1 MGHDSEAAYASSEI
15 ADIIQGKAGSFF
27 GTLTAGGTW
36 SLSAGREGSTVWP
49 LADGLIQAKN
59 SKPAVSDVNIAF
71 EYKRP
76 NEGVHG
82 ILTALGQSLAY
93 IQKGYDASVICIP
106 KSYASHADPGAHV
119 RTIIDTTAPDA
130 PVSVYTYDMPNMAD
144 TRPFN
149 HKLTCVRD
157 IDLSKTVTY
166 KSMGSKKLSGQI
178 STIWAHVREGMSH
191 PDAFFRYCQSVK
203 IISSVG
209 EDKSKYVFPKE
220 IVAAVKRADA
230 TADPCMYLSNTHGD
244 TMSDK
249 AWRYVWFH
257 YYFWDKLIPIYD
269 GKTPYSVNDI
279 ETKIRIDSAAR
290 QKLFSGRLDSVKS
303 RIVDKLNNISGY
315 TEDAAWDEY
324 VSKVRKDAHSYR
336 EVIDSGLYQIGL
348 LDEDGQLT
356 DYGYKYVNACE
367 KAGNN
372 PYSNEPMNILRAVS
386 LQLGQFD
393 VFLYTAYK
401 YSQQRFS
408 NNFDDFTKIR
418 TGNKIEF
425 QSQDYLE
432 WLDDIFTN
440 QLHMYKKTT
449 KRAGGTRKPF
459 QAEMTYLKK
468 LGFVYQAE
476 AFKRGTGLNIDW
488 PLVEESLL
496 FFQNL

>member
-1 MGHDSEAAYASSEI
+1 MSHDIEAVYASSEI
-15 ADIIQGKAGSFF
+15 ADIIKGKANSFF
-27 GTLTAGGTW
+27 GALTAGGTW
-36 SLSAGREGSTVWP
+36 SLSAGREGSTEWP
-49 LADGLIQAKN
+49 LADGLIQATN
-59 SKPAVSDVNIAF
+59 SISTVDDISIAF

-76 NEGVHG
+76 NEGIHG
-82 ILTALGQSLAY
+82 ILTAVGQSLAY
-93 IQKGYDASVICIP
+93 IEKGYDASIVCIP
-106 KSYASHADPGAHV
+106 EGYTSHANPGEHV
-119 RTIIDTTAPDA
+119 RNIINTTAPDA
-130 PVSVYTYDMPNMAD
+130 PITVYTYDTPNMAS
-144 TRPFN
+144 TRPFKQ
-149 HKLTCVRD
+149 KLTCVRD
-157 IDLSKTVTY
+157 IDLSRTVIHRSTEA
-166 KSMGSKKLSGQI
+166 KKISGQI

-209 EDKSKYVFPKE
+209 EDKSKYVFPQE
-220 IVAAVKRADA
+220 VIAAVREMDS

-249 AWRYVWFH
+249 AWRYVWFN
-257 YYFWDKLIPIYD
+257 YYFWNRLIPFYD
-269 GKTPYSVNDI
+269 VKTPYSVNDI
-279 ETKIRIDSAAR
+279 ETKIRIDSTTK
-290 QKLFSGRLDSVKS
+290 QKLFSGRVDSIKS
-303 RIVDKLNNISGY
+303 KLVDKLNTDDKY
-315 TEDAAWDEY
+315 TEDEAWKEY

-348 LDEDGQLT
+348 IDEDGRLT

-367 KAGNN
+367 KAGDD
-372 PYSNEPMNILRAVS
+372 PYNDEPMKILRSVS
-386 LQLGQFD
+386 LQIGQFD

-408 NNFDDFTKIR
+408 NSFDDFTKIK

-432 WLDDIFTN
+432 WLDDIITN

-468 LGFVYQAE
+468 LGFVYQNQP
-476 AFKRGTGLNIDW
+476 FKRGTGLNIDW
-488 PLVEESLL
+488 PLVERSLL
-496 FFQNL
+496 FFHSL